1 MAQLAD
7 ALENNLWNWATLEN
21 NPIIYLMKEI

>member
-7 ALENNLWNWATLEN
+7 ALENNLWNWVAHEN
-21 NPIIYLMKEI
+21 NPIIYFIKEI